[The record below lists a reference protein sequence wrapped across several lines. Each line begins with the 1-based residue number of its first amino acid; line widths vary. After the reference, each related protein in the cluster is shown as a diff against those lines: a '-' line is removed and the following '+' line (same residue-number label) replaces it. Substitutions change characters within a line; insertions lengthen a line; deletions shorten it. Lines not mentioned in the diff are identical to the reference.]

1 MRVRFNST
9 KERHPDRESGLRV
22 LYGPSKR
29 AGYRLR
35 WYLILGLVGSPLAW
49 LLIKPLSSLLVLDAP
64 AQLSLSSQEL
74 RATDGGRV
82 EEVAVRVGNQVHS
95 GQVLLRLSNPDWQLR
110 AQQLQQPITA
120 APNAATAPS
129 SLAAQ
134 LLQAQ
139 AVAIQKRT
147 VELYRSLQRRGGL
160 ASAEVLQAE
169 SQLAQQRLAQQ
180 ELERR
185 LTQERWSQQG
195 TPLETRRAEQERQ
208 WLNQRLQRLI
218 HTATGPARVREVL
231 VSKGETVSPGSVLMR
246 LERPDPPLIW
256 IYLRPGDNRSA
267 WPGRR
272 VQVAMPD
279 GSWRAATVLNQ
290 SDLARRLPAGLSRGN
305 ENQLTLRVPARFI
318 EPLPNRWRIDQLPLS
333 VRFPGLME
341 RLFG

>member
-9 KERHPDRESGLRV
+9 KERHPDRENGLRV

-35 WYLILGLVGSPLAW
+35 WYLILALVGSPLAW
-49 LLIKPLSSLLVLDAP
+49 LVIKPLHSLLVLDAP
-64 AQLSLSSQEL
+64 AQLSLNSQEV
-74 RATDGGRV
+74 RAADNGRV
-82 EEVAVRVGNQVHS
+82 EELSVRVGNQVRS

-110 AQQLQQPITA
+110 ARQLQQPIEPATTGAVETTA
-120 APNAATAPS
+120 
-129 SLAAQ
+129 LAAKS
-134 LLQAQ
+134 LQAQ

-147 VELYRSLQRRGGL
+147 VDLYRSLQRRGGL

-169 SQLAQQRLAQQ
+169 NQLAQQRLAQQ

-185 LTQERWSQQG
+185 MTQDRWSQQG
-195 TPLETRRAEQERQ
+195 TPLEARRTEQERQ

-218 HTATGPARVREVL
+218 HTANGPARVSEIL
-231 VSKGETVSPGSVLMR
+231 VGQGESVSPGSVLMR
-246 LERPDPPLIW
+246 LERPDPPVIW
-256 IYLRPGDNRSA
+256 IYLRPGDNRAA

-279 GSWRAATVLNQ
+279 GSWKAATILGQ
-290 SDLARRLPAGLSRGN
+290 ADLARRLPAGLTRGG
-305 ENQLTLRVPARFI
+305 ENQLNLRVPARFT

-333 VRFPGLME
+333 VRFPGLLE